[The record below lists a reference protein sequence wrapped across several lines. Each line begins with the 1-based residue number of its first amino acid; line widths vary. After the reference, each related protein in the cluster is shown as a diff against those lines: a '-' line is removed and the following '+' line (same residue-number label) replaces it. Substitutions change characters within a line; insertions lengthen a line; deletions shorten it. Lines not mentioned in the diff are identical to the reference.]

1 MENTNALQNPNS
13 EWTTHRGTWITNVVI
28 VVLLK
33 LFFSSIPGISAEASW
48 TLLNVAY
55 NLGSFIMWH
64 WIMGS
69 PFDTDQGS
77 YRGLTLWEQLDDGE
91 QFTPSKKFLTAFPIV
106 LFFLGT
112 HYTHYDLP
120 TFLIN
125 LMTLFLSLA
134 GKIPIMHQVR
144 LFGINK
150 KEE

>member
-77 YRGLTLWEQLDDGE
+77 YRGLTLWEQVGGFILV
-91 QFTPSKKFLTAFPIV
+91 I
-106 LFFLGT
+106 
-112 HYTHYDLP
+112 
-120 TFLIN
+120 
-125 LMTLFLSLA
+125 LA
-134 GKIPIMHQVR
+134 
-144 LFGINK
+144 
-150 KEE
+150 